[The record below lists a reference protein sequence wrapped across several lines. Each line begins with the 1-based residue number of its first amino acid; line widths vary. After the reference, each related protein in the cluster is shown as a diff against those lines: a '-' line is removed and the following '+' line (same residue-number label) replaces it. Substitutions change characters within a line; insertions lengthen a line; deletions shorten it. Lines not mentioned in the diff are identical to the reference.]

1 MRRAGRDRA
10 DIQALTQRW
19 AMHRVERKCDGM
31 SNAAKNEISK
41 TMNTPLLHQK
51 GFTLVEIMIVVA
63 IIALLAAIA
72 VPSFLRARKRSQASR
87 ILNDLRLIDSALDQY
102 AIEHNKKTNDPVGVT
117 DWTAYLKKGSPL
129 FNTGNSIFGTAYG
142 AQTVDQLPQVP
153 SSDYDVL
160 SDVAGTGFW
169 SPYGP

>member
-1 MRRAGRDRA
+1 MLQK
-10 DIQALTQRW
+10 I
-19 AMHRVERKCDGM
+19 
-31 SNAAKNEISK
+31 NSK
-41 TMNTPLLHQK
+41 TMNTLPLRQK

-72 VPSFLRARKRSQASR
+72 VPGFLRARKRSQASR
-87 ILNDLRLIDSALDQY
+87 ILNDLRMIDSALDQY
-102 AIEHNKKTNDPVGVT
+102 AIENNKKSNVPVGT
-117 DWTAYLKKGSPL
+117 ADWTSYIKKGSPL
-129 FNTGNSIFGTAYG
+129 YNTGSSIFGTAYG
-142 AQTVDQLPQVP
+142 PQTVDQIPQVP